1 VFRQAEQRSPTS
13 VEGSGF
19 FAPSIC
25 SIQMGEREASLQP
38 PTFIAAGNTRSHHG
52 IIWQE
57 NMGKTTAGRRP
68 SRGEKET
75 TDMAIREVA
84 LGGLTREQLLEMHYQ
99 MALIRRFEDKAAEE
113 YSLGRIGGFLHL
125 YIGQE
130 ASGMGIIST
139 LRPEDYVVSSYREH
153 GHAILKGME
162 PRAVMA
168 ELLGKATG
176 CSKGKGG
183 SMHMYSAEH
192 NLIGGQAIVGA
203 QLAIA
208 TGLGFAI
215 QYQRENRV
223 AVSLFGDGAVDE
235 GAFHESLNL
244 AALWK
249 LPVVFVCEN
258 NQYSMGMAV
267 TKAWSVS
274 SLEPRAAAY
283 GIPYAKVDGMDVLA
297 VREAMLEAVERARE
311 GHGPT
316 LVESNTY
323 RFRGHS
329 QADPAYYR
337 TREEEALWRTGKD
350 PITLFETRLKE
361 EGLISDEII
370 AEHAQ
375 KANEVVEDA
384 AKFAEESPDPD
395 PDSLY
400 EDVMVD
406 PRGAIAWRTKE
417 GSPRD

>member
-1 VFRQAEQRSPTS
+1 
-13 VEGSGF
+13 
-19 FAPSIC
+19 
-25 SIQMGEREASLQP
+25 
-38 PTFIAAGNTRSHHG
+38 
-52 IIWQE
+52 
-57 NMGKTTAGRRP
+57 
-68 SRGEKET
+68 
-75 TDMAIREVA
+75 MAIRDIA
-84 LGGLTREQLLEMHYQ
+84 LAGLTREQLLEMHYQ
-99 MALIRRFEDKAAEE
+99 MALIRRFEEKAGEE
-113 YSLGRIGGFLHL
+113 YSLGKIGGFLHL

-130 ASGMGIIST
+130 ASGMGIISA
-139 LRPEDYVVSSYREH
+139 LRPEDYIVSSYREH

-162 PRAVMA
+162 PRVVMA

-215 QYQRENRV
+215 KYQEEERV

-267 TKAWSVS
+267 TKAWSVA

-283 GIPYAKVDGMDVLA
+283 GMPYARVDGMDVLA
-297 VREAMLEAVERARE
+297 VRDAMLAAVAHARE
-311 GHGPT
+311 GQGPT
-316 LVESNTY
+316 LVESMTY

-337 TREEEALWRTGKD
+337 TREEEKLWRSSKD
-350 PITLFETRLKE
+350 PIVLFEARLKD
-361 EGLISDEII
+361 EGIISDEVI
-370 AEHAQ
+370 AEHVQ
-375 KANEVVEDA
+375 RANEVVEDA
-384 AKFAEESPDPD
+384 ATFAEESPDPD
-395 PDSLY
+395 PDTLY

-406 PRGAIAWRTKE
+406 PRGAIAWRTKPS
-417 GSPRD
+417 SPRE